1 MFLASISVT
10 GNRHFPENLG
20 KFHALA
26 PLFPVEREDEVDQGP
41 DDVDFGRDDEN
52 PGQKLSEK

>member
-1 MFLASISVT
+1 MT

-26 PLFPVEREDEVDQGP
+26 HLFPVEREDEVDQGP

-52 PGQKLSEK
+52 PGEKLSEK